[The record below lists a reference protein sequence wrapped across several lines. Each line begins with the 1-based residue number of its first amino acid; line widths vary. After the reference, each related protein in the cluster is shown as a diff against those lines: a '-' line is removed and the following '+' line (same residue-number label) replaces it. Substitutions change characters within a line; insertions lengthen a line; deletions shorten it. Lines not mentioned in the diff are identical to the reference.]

1 VCLFSGGIDSLLGAI
16 KLLEA
21 GNRVFL
27 VGHQAEGITSKAQKD
42 LFALLS
48 ARYPRVHLIQARV
61 ARSLVTNPRHQLPDK
76 LEDSHRPR
84 SFLFLGLALAVAMTA
99 KVKQVVLPE
108 NGLIA
113 LNVPLQPSRLGT
125 LSTRTAHPLFVDRF
139 RDFLDDAGLY
149 DGTIE
154 NPFLYQSKT
163 DMLQGLDGKFQD
175 LVQRSVSCAHAGDV
189 RWVGK
194 SGVRHCGYCVPC
206 VYRRAAMIERGWDN
220 ADDYAFDVFTDLSSL
235 TTHKQADFRAL
246 FGFANRIVVAT
257 RAQRDLMVL
266 SHGVFSPE
274 VGKRIGPSPAKDYS
288 PWSEMLLRWAKD
300 YLDKL
305 HRLSSASTKQI
316 LGISK
321 LKRRA

>member
-1 VCLFSGGIDSLLGAI
+1 LCPPANHDSNTVSVLLAFRSVRVPHRLAAIMEGESLFNDGTALVLGEVMADGPLAADAVLTVCKQWAQ
-16 KLLEA
+16 EE
-21 GNRVFL
+21 V
-27 VGHQAEGITSKAQKD
+27 AE
-42 LFALLS
+42 
-48 ARYPRVHLIQARV
+48 R
-61 ARSLVTNPRHQLPDK
+61 
-76 LEDSHRPR
+76 
-84 SFLFLGLALAVAMTA
+84 